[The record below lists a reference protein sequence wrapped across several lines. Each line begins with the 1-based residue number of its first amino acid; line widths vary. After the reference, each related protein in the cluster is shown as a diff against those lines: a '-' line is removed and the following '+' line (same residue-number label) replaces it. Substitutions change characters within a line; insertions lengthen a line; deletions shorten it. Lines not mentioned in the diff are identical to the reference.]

1 MSNKKKNIEQVKE
14 NPIGKPREAGGK
26 EKGMNLSQLPSV
38 LKRSLEDW
46 ESDMRIR
53 TNDKYFDYLEELST
67 LTGISRSTIRDY
79 VTETEHSA
87 KFPPVNKLIQICL
100 IINNSRPL
108 EFIKDYFDYM
118 VNK

>member
-1 MSNKKKNIEQVKE
+1 MANKQQHIDQVKGI
-14 NPIGKPREAGGK
+14 PIGNRGESEGK
-26 EKGMNLSQLPSV
+26 ERTMNLSQLPSV

-46 ESDMRIR
+46 ESEMRQK

-67 LTGISRSTIRDY
+67 LTGIARSTIRDY
-79 VTETEHSA
+79 ITETDHSA

-108 EFIKDYFDYM
+108 EFVKDYYDYM